1 MHPCAMST
9 QELQQSTFDAYFG
22 DGPIGGACA
31 IWLQG
36 SIRILTAYHVS
47 HETKTRLPRALT
59 LRNRAGDVTLRNIA
73 FEKVAGSRDI
83 SLSEPVAINEA
94 FTVATHYTPDVAYVT
109 LGSSVSLLPPTDQT
123 KQVSEATPL
132 PLRRAP
138 RELIVS
144 SLGQRVDFGFSG
156 KPVIDPDMQVIGVI
170 SAKRW
175 IRGRWYG
182 VAEVLRQ
189 RIFQNR

>member
-1 MHPCAMST
+1 MNT
-9 QELQQSTFDAYFG
+9 QELAQSNFDAYFG

-47 HETKTRLPRALT
+47 HDSKTHVPRALI
-59 LRNRAGDVTLRNIA
+59 LRNRVGNATFRNLA

-83 SLSEPVAINEA
+83 SLSEPVAMDEA
-94 FTVATHYTPDVAYVT
+94 FTVATHYTPGMEYVT
-109 LGSSVSLLPPTDQT
+109 LGSPVPLMPPAERVKRVSKEEPVL
-123 KQVSEATPL
+123 
-132 PLRRAP
+132 LRRAP

-156 KPVIDPDMQVIGVI
+156 KPVIDAERNVIGVI

-175 IRGRWYG
+175 IQGRWYG

-189 RIFQNR
+189 WIFQE